1 MTRASPLVHFGQIDP
16 MKRAGLLLPL
26 LSMAP
31 AAHMTTPPTNCAVVV
46 LRDYELG
53 WAYYA
58 QVRLVP
64 ECPEG
69 GSARVRKTST
79 LSTKINGAPYQ
90 PIRPEKGAWIVSKN
104 GDNIPNSMQFTLYNW
119 AWQYSDGKNWVP
131 AATR

>member
-1 MTRASPLVHFGQIDP
+1 MLKLALAALLIGAASAAPLP
-16 MKRAGLLLPL
+16 P
-26 LSMAP
+26 
-31 AAHMTTPPTNCAVVV
+31 PPTNCAVVV

-79 LSTKINGAPYQ
+79 MSTKVNGNPYQ
-90 PIRPEKGAWIVSKN
+90 PIRPETGAWNVTRQ

-119 AWQYSDGKNWVP
+119 AWQYSDGQHWIF
-131 AATR
+131 AETR

>member
-1 MTRASPLVHFGQIDP
+1 MLKLALAALMVGAASAAPL
-16 MKRAGLLLPL
+16 
-26 LSMAP
+26 
-31 AAHMTTPPTNCAVVV
+31 PPIPNNCAVVV

-79 LSTKINGAPYQ
+79 LSTKVNGNPYQ
-90 PIRPEKGAWIVSKN
+90 PIRPEVGAWTVTRH

-119 AWQYSDGKNWVP
+119 AWQYSDGKNWIF
-131 AATR
+131 AETR

>member
-1 MTRASPLVHFGQIDP
+1 MLKLALAALVLGAASAAPLPTV
-16 MKRAGLLLPL
+16 LP
-26 LSMAP
+26 P
-31 AAHMTTPPTNCAVVV
+31 PPPTNCPVVV

-79 LSTKINGAPYQ
+79 LSTKVNGNPYQ
-90 PIRPEKGAWIVSKN
+90 PIRPETGAWNVTRQ

-119 AWQYSDGKNWVP
+119 AWEYSDGKHWIF
-131 AATR
+131 AETR